1 MQPEVRNI
9 LLRMVLWIIHLWVR
23 LPIHRSL
30 LRHIHVV
37 VRHKVHL
44 VPVSRGRQLCL
55 VPPPLLPRRPRRD
68 RKQLRKPRLAGNQI
82 FLPTRG
88 AEGRAAAAAVH
99 HESLPSEPIGSKGLT
114 PWCCAPTTCAY
125 VGLTNYKTKLP
136 ACTAEHAVQTFKGSL
151 ADLINS
157 MRAKVGLTANSQV
170 GMHVNS
176 ESGTLLASL
185 EARILCIRPTQ

>member
-1 MQPEVRNI
+1 
-9 LLRMVLWIIHLWVR
+9 MVLWIIHLWVR

-68 RKQLRKPRLAGNQI
+68 RKQLHKPRHAGNQI

-125 VGLTNYKTKLP
+125 VGLTNGNSRQP
-136 ACTAEHAVQTFKGSL
+136 ACSAKHAFRTFKGSL
-151 ADLINS
+151 DDLINFN
-157 MRAKVGLTANSQV
+157 KSQ
-170 GMHVNS
+170 GWPDIKFS
-176 ESGTLLASL
+176 SR
-185 EARILCIRPTQ
+185 EARKQRERDLTGQSQTLGIRPTQ